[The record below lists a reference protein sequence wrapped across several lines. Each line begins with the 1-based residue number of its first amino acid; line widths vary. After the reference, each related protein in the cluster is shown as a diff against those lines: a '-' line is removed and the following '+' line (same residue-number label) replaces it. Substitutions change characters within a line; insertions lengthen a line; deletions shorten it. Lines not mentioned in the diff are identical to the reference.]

1 MNWQPRP
8 MSLVVGGVV
17 PTEDVVGRVRESA
30 EVLSSLSSSGAVLVG
45 DRRHGKTSL
54 SRLVQR
60 MAAEQGAVVVAVSAE
75 RETYAEFVSALISE
89 LSRLDPAWAQELA
102 RIRLTLTA
110 GPVRLERNARAA
122 ATLDDLLDRAIHRA
136 RGHTLALFI
145 DEVSVLARNLERSQ
159 PGSGDT
165 FLHLLRR
172 VRQENPGR
180 VATVLSGSI
189 GFHHVSSDAPSTVND
204 LPKIAVGPI
213 RSDHAT
219 YLAECL
225 LLGSAT
231 PTTDQNAVAAAI
243 ASAAENVPYYIQHL
257 VAAARKSAYDT
268 QMPAYPE
275 LIDLL
280 VLDAIENPYDPWDL
294 RHYRDRLPHYY
305 GADAHAI
312 GGLLDI
318 YAHANRPLDV
328 DTALMRLRSEGSPI
342 VDRAQLVSFIER
354 LTLDHYLMRDGE
366 NADRFSSPLLLQ
378 AWKAMRR

>member
-1 MNWQPRP
+1 
-8 MSLVVGGVV
+8 MSLVVGGIV
-17 PTEDVVGRVRESA
+17 PTEDVVGRVRESND
-30 EVLSSLSSSGAVLVG
+30 VLASLPHAGAVLVG

-60 MAAEQGAVVVAVSAE
+60 LAAEQGAVVVAVSAE

-89 LSRLDPAWAQELA
+89 LARLHPSWAKELA

-110 GPVRLERNARAA
+110 GPVRLERDSRAA
-122 ATLDDLLDRAIHRA
+122 ATLDELLDRAIQRA

-145 DEVSVLARNLERSQ
+145 DEVSVLARNLERAQ
-159 PGSGDT
+159 AGSGDT

-172 VRQENPGR
+172 VRQENPGK

-204 LPKIAVGPI
+204 IPKIAVGPI

-225 LLGSAT
+225 LLGSGT
-231 PTTDQNAVAAAI
+231 PTTDRHAVATAI
-243 ASAAENVPYYIQHL
+243 AAAAENVPYYIQHL
-257 VAAARKSAYDT
+257 VAAAKRSSYDT
-268 QMPAYPE
+268 QVAVYPE
-275 LIDLL
+275 QIDLL

-312 GGLLDI
+312 AGLLDI
-318 YAHANRPLDV
+318 YAHTNRPLDV
-328 DTALMRLRSEGSPI
+328 DTVLMRLRGEGSAI
-342 VDRAQLVSFIER
+342 TDRAHLVSFIER
-354 LTLDHYLMRDGE
+354 LTLDHYLARADGDPG
-366 NADRFSSPLLLQ
+366 ADQFSSALLQ
-378 AWKAMRR
+378 RAWKAMRR

>member
-1 MNWQPRP
+1 

-17 PTEDVVGRVRESA
+17 PTEDVVGRVRESN
-30 EVLSSLSSSGAVLVG
+30 EVLASLPHSGAVLVG

-60 MAAEQGAVVVAVSAE
+60 MAADQGAVVVSVSAE

-89 LSRLDPAWAQELA
+89 LARLDPTWAKELA
-102 RIRLTLTA
+102 KIRLTLTA
-110 GPVRLERNARAA
+110 GPVRLERDSRAA
-122 ATLDDLLDRAIHRA
+122 ATLDDLLDHAIRRA
-136 RGHTLALFI
+136 RGRILALFI
-145 DEVSVLARNLERSQ
+145 DEVSVLARNLERAEA
-159 PGSGDT
+159 GSGDT
-165 FLHLLRR
+165 FLHMLRR
-172 VRQENPGR
+172 IRQENPGT

-189 GFHHVSSDAPSTVND
+189 GFHHVSADAPSTVND
-204 LPKIAVGPI
+204 IPKIAVGPI

-225 LLGSAT
+225 LLGSGT
-231 PTTDQNAVAAAI
+231 PTTDLHAVGTAI

-257 VAAARKSAYDT
+257 VAAARKSSHDT
-268 QMPAYPE
+268 QVPAYPE

-305 GADAHAI
+305 GPDADAIAA
-312 GGLLDI
+312 LLDI

-342 VDRAQLVSFIER
+342 GDRAQLVSFIER
-354 LTLDHYLMRDGE
+354 LTLDHYLVRDGSDAA
-366 NADRFSSPLLLQ
+366 ADRFSSPLMQ
-378 AWKAMRR
+378 RAWKAMRR

>member
-1 MNWQPRP
+1 

-17 PTEDVVGRVRESA
+17 PVEDVVGRVREA
-30 EVLSSLSSSGAVLVG
+30 NEVLASLPNSGAVLVG

-54 SRLVQR
+54 ARLVQR
-60 MAAEQGAVVVAVSAE
+60 MAADSGAVVVSVSAE

-89 LSRLDPAWAQELA
+89 LARLDPAWAQELA

-110 GPVRLERNARAA
+110 GPVRLERDSRAA
-122 ATLDDLLDRAIHRA
+122 ATLDDLLDRAIRRA
-136 RGHTLALFI
+136 GSRILALFI
-145 DEVSVLARNLERSQ
+145 DEVSVLARNLERAS

-189 GFHHVSSDAPSTVND
+189 GFHHVSADAPSTVND
-204 LPKIAVGPI
+204 IPKIAVGPI

-225 LLGSAT
+225 LLGSGV
-231 PTTDQNAVAAAI
+231 PTTDRHEVAAAI
-243 ASAAENVPYYIQHL
+243 AAAAENVPYYIQHL
-257 VAAARKSAYDT
+257 VAAARKSWQDT
-268 QMPAYPE
+268 QVAPYPE

-280 VLDAIENPYDPWDL
+280 VLDAIESPYDPWDL

-305 GADAHAI
+305 GADAPAI
-312 GGLLDI
+312 AGLLDI
-318 YAHANRPLDV
+318 YAHAAGPVGV
-328 DTALMRLRSEGSPI
+328 DTVLMRLRSEGSPI
-342 VDRAQLVSFIER
+342 SDRAQLVSFIER
-354 LTLDHYLMRDGE
+354 LTLDHYLARTGAADG
-366 NADRFSSPLLLQ
+366 FSSPLLQ
-378 AWKAMRR
+378 RAWKAMRR

>member
-1 MNWQPRP
+1 

-17 PTEDVVGRVRESA
+17 PTEDVVGRVREST
-30 EVLSSLSSSGAVLVG
+30 EVLASLPHSGVVLVG

-60 MAAEQGAVVVAVSAE
+60 LAADQGAVVVSVSAE

-89 LSRLDPAWAQELA
+89 LARLDPAWATELA
-102 RIRLTLTA
+102 KIRLTLTA
-110 GPVRLERNARAA
+110 GPVRLERDSRAA
-122 ATLDDLLDRAIHRA
+122 ATLDDLLHRAIR
-136 RGHTLALFI
+136 RTGGRILALFI
-145 DEVSVLARNLERSQ
+145 DEVSVLARNLERAQ
-159 PGSGDT
+159 PGAGDT

-172 VRQENPGR
+172 VRQENPGQ

-204 LPKIAVGPI
+204 IPKIAVGPI

-225 LLGSAT
+225 LMGTAT
-231 PTTDQNAVAAAI
+231 PTTDQHDVGAAI
-243 ASAAENVPYYIQHL
+243 AAAAENVPYYIQHL
-257 VAAARKSAYDT
+257 VAAARKSSYDT
-268 QMPAYPE
+268 QMPVYPE
-275 LIDLL
+275 LIELL

-305 GADAHAI
+305 GADAPAI
-312 GGLLDI
+312 AGVLDV

-328 DTALMRLRSEGSPI
+328 DTVLMRLRSEGSPI
-342 VDRAQLVSFIER
+342 TDRAQLVSFVER
-354 LTLDHYLMRDGE
+354 LTLDHYLTRAGSDPIT
-366 NADRFSSPLLLQ
+366 DRFSSPLVLR